1 MTRLSGLIQ
10 RHKNLSEKIVDLE
23 KERKFNRTFHHK
35 VELINLKKEKLK
47 IKEKIQVESE

>member
-23 KERKFNRTFHHK
+23 KERKFNRTFRHK
-35 VELINLKKEKLK
+35 AELINLKKEKLK
-47 IKEKIQVESE
+47 IKEKIQIESE